1 MIQQAFEYE
10 KDHKV
15 NLSEF
20 YGCVPKMTTSLIK
33 KWAEELLEE
42 RNKTVTF

>member
-10 KDHKV
+10 KEHKV

-20 YGCVPKMTTSLIK
+20 YGCVPKMMTPLVR

-42 RNKTVTF
+42 RQKTLK